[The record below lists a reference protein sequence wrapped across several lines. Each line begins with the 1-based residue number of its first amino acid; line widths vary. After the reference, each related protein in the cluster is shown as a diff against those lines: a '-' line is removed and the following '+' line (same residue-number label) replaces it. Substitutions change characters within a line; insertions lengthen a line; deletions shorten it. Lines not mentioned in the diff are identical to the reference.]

1 MLQNYY
7 YYYYLLIDYLLIMN
21 ELIMKEYICQEL
33 LLVKIQDNE
42 MKLSLALQFHYI
54 SLHKLHGNCFRVS
67 LPMDS

>member
-1 MLQNYY
+1 
-7 YYYYLLIDYLLIMN
+7 MN

-33 LLVKIQDNE
+33 LLVKSEDNE
-42 MKLSLALQFHYI
+42 IKLSLALQFHYI